1 MRVSGSDLRL
11 LKVFESVVR
20 NNGFAA
26 AEHELNIG
34 QSTISN
40 HMTALEERLGFVLCQ
55 RGRGG
60 FRLTEK
66 GRAVYE
72 ASRQLGKALDDFSSD
87 VASVRGELKG
97 ELRIGMLDAVADDP
111 NNRLSDAIAAYGRIA
126 PEVKIALIQER
137 PLDLQQKV
145 ADGQYHCAIGSFQKR
160 IDGLD
165 HEWLYDEWHCCYC
178 GQGHPLFDAPG
189 GEITLEA
196 LEAAAF
202 VHRGYWRDEDAFR
215 HVAWRVAATVFQIE
229 PQLLLIRSG
238 RFIGYLPRHYAVRGE
253 AAGELRALMPELLS
267 HSCPF
272 DLVMPTRGRRSDIA
286 VTFADCVR
294 EAWRTPTGAS
304 ASTMTATG
312 QAPAR
317 ALGKGVGEAA

>member
-1 MRVSGSDLRL
+1 MLTLMVLKEIVRSMRVSGSDLRL
-11 LKVFESVVR
+11 LQVFESVVR

-72 ASRQLGKALDDFSSD
+72 ASRQLGKALEDFSSD
-87 VASVRGELKG
+87 VASVRGEMKG
-97 ELRIGMLDAVADDP
+97 ELRVGILDAISDDE
-111 NNRLSDAIAAYGRIA
+111 NNLLPEAIAAYGRLA
-126 PEVKIALIQER
+126 PQVKITLVQER

-145 ADGQYHCAIGSFQKR
+145 ADGQYHCAVGSFQKR
-160 IDGLD
+160 IEGLD
-165 HEWLYDEWHCCYC
+165 HHWLYDEWHGCYC
-178 GQGHPLFDAPG
+178 GRGHPLFDAPPDDVTVEVL
-189 GEITLEA
+189 GET
-196 LEAAAF
+196 AF

-238 RFIGYLPRHYAVRGE
+238 RYIGYLPHHYATRLA
-253 AAGELRALMPELLS
+253 AAGELRALMPDLLS
-267 HSCPF
+267 HFCPF
-272 DLVMPTRGRRSDIA
+272 ELIMPSRGRRSDIA
-286 VTFADCVR
+286 AVFAQTVM
-294 EAWRTPTGAS
+294 EVWRKGPSAAS
-304 ASTMTATG
+304 ADVHG
-312 QAPAR
+312 
-317 ALGKGVGEAA
+317 